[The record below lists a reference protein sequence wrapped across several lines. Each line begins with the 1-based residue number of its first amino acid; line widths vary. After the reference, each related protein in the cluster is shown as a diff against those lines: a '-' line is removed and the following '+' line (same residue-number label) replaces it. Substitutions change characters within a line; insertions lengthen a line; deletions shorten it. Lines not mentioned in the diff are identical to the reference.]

1 MSWVLNMS
9 QLFCI
14 EKNFL
19 VLCFH
24 KMNFPIFPLNGAILF
39 PNTNLPLNIFEDRYI
54 DMIDYALSHNRLIGM
69 IQTKKNKDL
78 FTIGCLGKITN
89 FTETSDGRYQVN
101 LEGIN
106 RFKVKKILDMKHK
119 FIVIDGEELDYNSN
133 FKKQTSELSTKLLS
147 NFKNYLN
154 IKKIEFNTSEFESL
168 DVLNLAKIIC
178 VISPLDHLTKQMLLE
193 FNNSDDLC
201 ENLISVLEIEINNFG
216 KSSKI
221 N

>member
-1 MSWVLNMS
+1 
-9 QLFCI
+9 
-14 EKNFL
+14 
-19 VLCFH
+19 
-24 KMNFPIFPLNGAILF
+24 MNFPVFPLNGAILF
-39 PNTNLPLNIFEDRYI
+39 PNTNLPLNIFEDKYI
-54 DMIDYALSHNRLIGM
+54 DMVDYALSHSRLIGM

-89 FTETSDGRYQVN
+89 FTETPDGRYQIN

-106 RFKVKKILDMKHK
+106 RFKVKKILDNKQK
-119 FIVIDGEELDYNSN
+119 FTIIDGEKLDYNKN
-133 FKKQTSELSTKLLS
+133 FKKKTSELSTKLLY

-168 DVLNLAKIIC
+168 DALNLAKIIC

-193 FNNSDDLC
+193 FNGSDELC
-201 ENLISVLEIEINNFG
+201 ESLISVLEIEINNFG

>member
-1 MSWVLNMS
+1 M
-9 QLFCI
+9 I
-14 EKNFL
+14 
-19 VLCFH
+19 
-24 KMNFPIFPLNGAILF
+24 FPVFPLNGAILF

-54 DMIDYALSHNRLIGM
+54 DMVDYALCHSRLIGM
-69 IQTKKNKDL
+69 MQTKKNKDL

-89 FTETSDGRYQVN
+89 FTETSDGRYKIN

-106 RFKVKKILDMKHK
+106 RFKVKKILDNKHK
-119 FIVIDGEELDYNSN
+119 FMMIDGEELEYNSN

-154 IKKIEFNTSEFESL
+154 IKKIDFNTSEFESL
-168 DVLNLAKIIC
+168 DALNLAKIIC

-193 FNNSDDLC
+193 FNASDELC

>member
-1 MSWVLNMS
+1 
-9 QLFCI
+9 
-14 EKNFL
+14 
-19 VLCFH
+19 
-24 KMNFPIFPLNGAILF
+24 MNFPIFPLNGAILF

-54 DMIDYALSHNRLIGM
+54 AMVDYALSHSRLIGM

-78 FTIGCLGKITN
+78 FSIGCLGKITN
-89 FTETSDGRYQVN
+89 FTETSDGRYQIN

-106 RFKVKKILDMKHK
+106 RFKVKKILDKKQK
-119 FIVIDGEELDYNSN
+119 FIIVDGEELNYNSN

-147 NFKNYLN
+147 NFKSYLN

-168 DVLNLAKIIC
+168 DALNLAKIIC

-193 FNNSDDLC
+193 FDGSDELC
-201 ENLISVLEIEINNFG
+201 ESLISVLEIEINNFG
-216 KSSKI
+216 KNSTI

>member
-1 MSWVLNMS
+1 MN
-9 QLFCI
+9 QPFYI

-19 VLCFH
+19 VLCLP
-24 KMNFPIFPLNGAILF
+24 KMKFPIFPLNGAILF

-54 DMIDYALSHNRLIGM
+54 KMVDYALAHDRLIGM
-69 IQTKKNKDL
+69 IQTNKNND
-78 FTIGCLGKITN
+78 FFNIGCLGKITN
-89 FTETSDGRYQVN
+89 FTETTDRRYQIN

-106 RFKVKKILDMKHK
+106 RFKVKKILDKKNK
-119 FIVIDGEELDYNSN
+119 FIIIEGEKLSYNSN
-133 FKKQTSELSTKLLS
+133 FKKQTSALGNKLLS

-168 DVLNLAKIIC
+168 DTLNLAKIIC

-193 FNNSDDLC
+193 FDGSDELC
-201 ENLISVLEIEINNFG
+201 ESLISVLEIEINNFG

>member
-1 MSWVLNMS
+1 MKQPL
-9 QLFCI
+9 CI
-14 EKNFL
+14 EKNFP

-24 KMNFPIFPLNGAILF
+24 KMNFPVFPLNGAILF
-39 PNTNLPLNIFEDRYI
+39 PNTNLPLNIFEEKYI
-54 DMIDYALSHNRLIGM
+54 EMVDYALSHNRLIGM

-78 FTIGCLGKITN
+78 FTIGCIGKITN
-89 FTETSDGRYQVN
+89 FTETSDGRYQIN

-106 RFKVKKILDMKHK
+106 RFKVKKIIENKQN
-119 FIVIDGEELDYNSN
+119 FIMVSGEKLDYNSN
-133 FKKQTSELSTKLLS
+133 LKKQTSELSTKLLS
-147 NFKNYLN
+147 NFKNYLS

-168 DVLNLAKIIC
+168 DALNLAKIIC

-193 FNNSDDLC
+193 FDSSEELC
-201 ENLISVLEIEINNFG
+201 DNLISVLEIEVNNFG

>member
-1 MSWVLNMS
+1 
-9 QLFCI
+9 
-14 EKNFL
+14 
-19 VLCFH
+19 
-24 KMNFPIFPLNGAILF
+24 MNFPIFPLNGAILF

-54 DMIDYALSHNRLIGM
+54 DMVDYALSNNRLIGM

-106 RFKVKKILDMKHK
+106 RFKLKKILDMKHK

-133 FKKQTSELSTKLLS
+133 FKKQTSELSIKLLS

>member
-1 MSWVLNMS
+1 
-9 QLFCI
+9 
-14 EKNFL
+14 
-19 VLCFH
+19 
-24 KMNFPIFPLNGAILF
+24 MNIPIFPLNGAILF

-54 DMIDYALSHNRLIGM
+54 DMVDYALSHSRLIGM
-69 IQTKKNKDL
+69 IQTKKNNDL

-89 FTETSDGRYQVN
+89 FTETSDGRYQIN

-106 RFKVKKILDMKHK
+106 RFKIKKIINNKHK
-119 FIVIDGEELDYNSN
+119 FIMIDGEELNYNSN
-133 FKKQTSELSTKLLS
+133 FKRKTSELSTTLLS

-168 DVLNLAKIIC
+168 DALNLAKIIC

-193 FNNSDDLC
+193 FDGSDELC
-201 ENLISVLEIEINNFG
+201 ENLITVLEIEINNFG
-216 KSSKI
+216 ESSKI

>member
-1 MSWVLNMS
+1 
-9 QLFCI
+9 
-14 EKNFL
+14 
-19 VLCFH
+19 
-24 KMNFPIFPLNGAILF
+24 MNFPIFPLNGAILF

-54 DMIDYALSHNRLIGM
+54 DMVDYALSHNRLIGM

-106 RFKVKKILDMKHK
+106 RFKVKKVLDMKHK
-119 FIVIDGEELDYNSN
+119 FIIIDGEELNYNSN
-133 FKKQTSELSTKLLS
+133 FKKQTSELSAKLLS
-147 NFKNYLN
+147 NFKNYIN

-168 DVLNLAKIIC
+168 DALNLAKIIC

>member
-1 MSWVLNMS
+1 
-9 QLFCI
+9 
-14 EKNFL
+14 
-19 VLCFH
+19 
-24 KMNFPIFPLNGAILF
+24 MNFPVFPLNGAILF

-54 DMIDYALSHNRLIGM
+54 DMVDYALSHRRLIGM
-69 IQTKKNKDL
+69 IQTKANKDL
-78 FTIGCLGKITN
+78 FTIGCLGRITN
-89 FTETSDGRYQVN
+89 FTETSDGRYQIN

-106 RFKVKKILDMKHK
+106 RFKINKILNNKHK
-119 FIVIDGEELDYNSN
+119 FIMIDGEELDFNNN
-133 FKKQTSELSTKLLS
+133 FKRKTSDLSFKLLS

-168 DVLNLAKIIC
+168 DAQNLAKIIC
-178 VISPLDHLTKQMLLE
+178 VISPLDYLTKQMLLE
-193 FNNSDDLC
+193 FNGSDELC

>member
-1 MSWVLNMS
+1 MN

-14 EKNFL
+14 EKNFQ

-24 KMNFPIFPLNGAILF
+24 KMNFPVFPLNGAILF
-39 PNTNLPLNIFEDRYI
+39 PNTNLPLNIFEGRYI
-54 DMIDYALSHNRLIGM
+54 DMVDYALSHNRIIGM

-78 FTIGCLGKITN
+78 FTIGCLGKITS
-89 FTETSDGRYQVN
+89 FTETSDRRYQIN
-101 LEGIN
+101 LEGIY
-106 RFKVKKILDMKHK
+106 RFKVNKILENKHK
-119 FIVIDGEELDYNSN
+119 FIMVDGEKLDYNSN
-133 FKKQTSELSTKLLS
+133 FKRKTSELSAKLLS

-168 DVLNLAKIIC
+168 DALNLAKIIC
-178 VISPLDHLTKQMLLE
+178 VISPLDYLTKQMLLE
-193 FNNSDDLC
+193 FDASDELC
-201 ENLISVLEIEINNFG
+201 ENLISVLEIEVNNFG

>member
-1 MSWVLNMS
+1 
-9 QLFCI
+9 
-14 EKNFL
+14 
-19 VLCFH
+19 
-24 KMNFPIFPLNGAILF
+24 MNFPVFPLNGAILF

-54 DMIDYALSHNRLIGM
+54 DMVDYALSNNRLIGM
-69 IQTKKNKDL
+69 IQTRKNKEL

-89 FTETSDGRYQVN
+89 FTETSDGRYQIN
-101 LEGIN
+101 LEGIY
-106 RFKVKKILDMKHK
+106 RFKVKKILDNKQK
-119 FIVIDGEELDYNSN
+119 FIIIDGEKLDYNSN
-133 FKKQTSELSTKLLS
+133 FKKQTSELSGKLLS

-154 IKKIEFNTSEFESL
+154 IKKIDFNTSEFESL
-168 DVLNLAKIIC
+168 DALNLAKIIC

-193 FNNSDDLC
+193 FNASDELC

>member
-1 MSWVLNMS
+1 M
-9 QLFCI
+9 
-14 EKNFL
+14 
-19 VLCFH
+19 
-24 KMNFPIFPLNGAILF
+24 G
-39 PNTNLPLNIFEDRYI
+39 
-54 DMIDYALSHNRLIGM
+54 DYSLSHSRLICM
-69 IQTKKNKDL
+69 IQTKKNRDL

-89 FTETSDGRYQVN
+89 FTETSDGRYQIN

-106 RFKVKKILDMKHK
+106 RFKVKKILQKKQK
-119 FIVIDGEELDYNSN
+119 FIIIEGEELDYNSN

-168 DVLNLAKIIC
+168 DALNLAKIIC

-193 FNNSDDLC
+193 FNGSDELC
-201 ENLISVLEIEINNFG
+201 ENLISVLEIEIKNFG

>member
-1 MSWVLNMS
+1 
-9 QLFCI
+9 
-14 EKNFL
+14 
-19 VLCFH
+19 
-24 KMNFPIFPLNGAILF
+24 MNFPVFPLNGAILF

-54 DMIDYALSHNRLIGM
+54 DMVDYALSNSRLIGM
-69 IQTKKNKDL
+69 IQTKKNRDL

-89 FTETSDGRYQVN
+89 FTETSNGSYQIN

-106 RFKVKKILDMKHK
+106 RFKVKKILDKKHK
-119 FIVIDGEELDYNSN
+119 FVMIDGEDLDYNIN
-133 FKKQTSELSTKLLS
+133 FKKKTSELSTKLLS
-147 NFKNYLN
+147 NFKDYLN

-168 DVLNLAKIIC
+168 DAHNLAKIIC
-178 VISPLDHLTKQMLLE
+178 VISPLDYLTKQMLLE
-193 FNNSDDLC
+193 FNGSEELC

>member
-1 MSWVLNMS
+1 
-9 QLFCI
+9 
-14 EKNFL
+14 
-19 VLCFH
+19 
-24 KMNFPIFPLNGAILF
+24 MNFPIFPLNGAILF
-39 PNTNLPLNIFEDRYI
+39 PNTNLPLNIFEEKYI
-54 DMIDYALSHNRLIGM
+54 DMVDYALSHQRMIGM

-106 RFKVKKILDMKHK
+106 RFKVKKVLDMKHK
-119 FIVIDGEELDYNSN
+119 FIIIDGEELNYNSN
-133 FKKQTSELSTKLLS
+133 FKKQTSELSAKLLS

-168 DVLNLAKIIC
+168 DALNLAKIIC